1 MVTPTQVP
9 NFVSPLHTNPVDF
22 TDELRAT
29 EDLQPNKEQRRVI
42 RDLLGRASGIAVLS
56 GGPGTGKTF
65 VTRHLIHEWR
75 KLGKRLVI
83 TGTTGP
89 AATRLSAAARTVHS
103 AFAIPTGGQF
113 LTPLG
118 AFHPAR
124 LLLQHA
130 DVIII
135 DEMSM
140 LSNPVF
146 QTVLYRL
153 HQCCGGDALKNKLVL
168 LVGDHAQVRDGLRS
182 HNIPLVSHSC
192 AI

>member
-1 MVTPTQVP
+1 LQTD
-9 NFVSPLHTNPVDF
+9 PVDF
-22 TDELRAT
+22 TDELKDT
-29 EDLQPNKEQRRVI
+29 EEHRPNKEQRRVI
-42 RDLLGRASGIAVLS
+42 RDLLRRATGISVLS

-65 VTRHLIHEWR
+65 VTRHLIHQWR
-75 KLGKRLVI
+75 KLGKRIVI

-130 DVIII
+130 DIIII

-140 LSNPVF
+140 LSNPMF

-153 HQCCGGDALKNKLVL
+153 HQCCGSAALQNKFIL
-168 LVGDHAQVRDGLRS
+168 LVGDHAQVRDVAQL
-182 HNIPLVSHSC
+182 LL
-192 AI
+192 A